1 MGVFELEEFVA
12 VLPRMARA
20 GYDTWVGWLQK
31 IKIKL
36 TSICKQQM
44 SSSNT
49 GKKEIEWLTSDKTDL
64 SRGWT

>member
-44 SSSNT
+44 SSYT
-49 GKKEIEWLTSDKTDL
+49 GRKNRIADL
-64 SRGWT
+64 R